1 MTKGTML
8 EARNIGK
15 TYDGRPVLRDVS
27 LHLKRGEVV
36 GLLGPNGAGKTSCF
50 YIIAGLVNADYG
62 SVILDG
68 VDITDAPMYQRSR
81 AGLGYLPQENSIF
94 RGLSVEQNIMAVLE
108 TIEKDS
114 FERKSILTSLLAEFS
129 ITHLRYSPA
138 ITLSGGER
146 RRLEIARALA
156 AGPQYILLDEPL
168 AGVDPV
174 SVGEIADLVR
184 QLKEKGIGVLIT
196 DHNARETLGLVDR
209 AYILHDGKILR
220 EGTADDIVNDEMVR
234 RFYLG
239 DSFVL

>member
-1 MTKGTML
+1 MML
-8 EARNIGK
+8 EANNLGK
-15 TYDGRPVLRDVS
+15 SYDGRPILRDVTLQLS
-27 LHLKRGEVV
+27 QGEVV

-50 YIIAGLVNADYG
+50 YMIAGLLTPDYG
-62 SVILDG
+62 SIILDG
-68 VDITDAPMYQRSR
+68 VDVSHAPMYQRAR

-108 TIEKDS
+108 SIESDS
-114 FERKSILTSLLAEFS
+114 VKRNEILVALLAEFS
-129 ITHLRYSPA
+129 ITHLRYAPA

-174 SVGEIADLVR
+174 SVGEIAELVMK
-184 QLKEKGIGVLIT
+184 LKDKGIGVLIT
-196 DHNARETLGLVDR
+196 DHNVRETLSLVDR

-220 EGTADDIVNDEMVR
+220 EGTAQEIVDDEMVR
-234 RFYLG
+234 RVYLG
-239 DSFVL
+239 NNFSL